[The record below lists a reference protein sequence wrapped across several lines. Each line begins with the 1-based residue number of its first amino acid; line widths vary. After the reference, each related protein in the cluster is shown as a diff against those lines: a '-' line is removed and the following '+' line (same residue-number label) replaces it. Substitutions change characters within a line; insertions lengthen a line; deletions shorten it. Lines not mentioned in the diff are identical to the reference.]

1 MPILNPTRPAHS
13 RPLQRTIAAAIA
25 TASLVMLGGC
35 PQKEEAP
42 ATTADAQPD
51 EAAVAVATAEAV
63 APAAPPASPAPP
75 VPRPTASATLKRAEL
90 MALVFPDSQGPGAS
104 PRQPDTVSLPE
115 RANEGKTVPGSEAD
129 QQAQVS
135 PREVVRLDDTHAVML
150 TETVP
155 LDDRGKPMN
164 GHVNG
169 AWLGAYFFE
178 QSAEG
183 WKLASRSDAVDYLG
197 FMGNLGTTK
206 VERIAPQRFA
216 LTIAHGSCW
225 QGYCGQWL
233 SVYGLEAG
241 KVRVLARGIALS
253 ATNEGADESCEK
265 VPRPGKPE
273 EPPRGACFDV
283 SGTPSFTLGTD
294 EEPGEMRIAFK
305 GEKTSGTKNRRVL
318 TIDSTLVYAWRN
330 GAYVLTEGHNPV
342 PSF

>member
-1 MPILNPTRPAHS
+1 MPSPIFPLPRPS
-13 RPLQRTIAAAIA
+13 KPLQRAVVVALA
-25 TASLVMLGGC
+25 TAGLFVLSGC
-35 PQKEEAP
+35 PQKEALVVS
-42 ATTADAQPD
+42 ADAQAD

-63 APAAPPASPAPP
+63 APAAPPAPPA
-75 VPRPTASATLKRAEL
+75 PRPTASATLKRAEL
-90 MALVFPDSQGPGAS
+90 MALVFPDSQGPGAA

-115 RANEGKTVPGSEAD
+115 RANEGKTVPGSEAE
-129 QQAQVS
+129 QQAHVS

-155 LDDRGKPMN
+155 LDDRGQPMN

-178 QSAEG
+178 QGADG
-183 WKLASRSDAVDYLG
+183 WKLASRNDAVDYLG

-241 KVRVLARGIALS
+241 QVRVLASGIPLS
-253 ATNEGADESCEK
+253 ATNAGVHESCEK
-265 VPRPGKPE
+265 VRDAGKPD
-273 EPPRGACFDV
+273 EPPPSGGCFDIG
-283 SGTPSFTLGTD
+283 GTPTFALGTD
-294 EEPGEMRIAFK
+294 DAPGEMRIAFK
-305 GEKTSGTKNRRVL
+305 GERMAGGKSRRVS
-318 TIDSTLVYAWRN
+318 TIDSTLVYAWRK
-330 GAYVLTEGHNPV
+330 GAYVLTEGRNPV

>member
-1 MPILNPTRPAHS
+1 
-13 RPLQRTIAAAIA
+13 
-25 TASLVMLGGC
+25 
-35 PQKEEAP
+35 
-42 ATTADAQPD
+42 
-51 EAAVAVATAEAV
+51 
-63 APAAPPASPAPP
+63 
-75 VPRPTASATLKRAEL
+75 
-90 MALVFPDSQGPGAS
+90 MALVFPDSQGAGAA

-115 RANEGKTVPGSEAD
+115 RRNEGKTVPGSEAE
-129 QQAQVS
+129 QHAHVS

-155 LDDRGKPMN
+155 LDDRGQPMN

-178 QSAEG
+178 QGAEG
-183 WKLASRSDAVDYLG
+183 WKLASRNDAVDYLG

-253 ATNEGADESCEK
+253 ATNEGADESCDKE
-265 VPRPGKPE
+265 PRPGKPE

-305 GEKTSGTKNRRVL
+305 GERTSGTKSRRVL

-330 GAYVLTEGHNPV
+330 GAYVLTEGRNPV